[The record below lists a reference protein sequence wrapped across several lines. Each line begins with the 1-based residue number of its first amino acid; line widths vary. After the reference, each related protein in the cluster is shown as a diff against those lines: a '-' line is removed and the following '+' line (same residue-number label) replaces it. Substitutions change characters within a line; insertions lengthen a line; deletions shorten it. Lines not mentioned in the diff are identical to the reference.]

1 MTRLTTTS
9 YLILGMLTTRDW
21 SAYEL
26 AEQVDK
32 GLTEVWPRASRQL
45 YNAPKQ
51 LVEQG
56 LITARN
62 QPTGRRQRTV
72 YSITPSGHTA
82 LRNWLATDAKAA
94 SLEFEAMVHVLLADQ
109 GSLNALKT
117 TLQHVLEQANHA
129 RARFE
134 AHQQFIRDTDGG
146 TYPERRHLFALS
158 SAFMIGHFTHIAEWA
173 TWALNEIET
182 WTDTTAPTQPH
193 HAPKPP
199 ASDTTEP
206 T

>member
-9 YLILGMLTTRDW
+9 YLILGMLSTRDW

-26 AEQVDK
+26 AEQIDK

-45 YNAPKQ
+45 YNAPKH

-56 LITARN
+56 LITART
-62 QPTGRRQRTV
+62 QATGRRQRTI

-82 LRNWLATDAKAA
+82 LRNWLATDAKPA

-109 GSLNALKT
+109 GTLEDLTT
-117 TLQHVLEQANHA
+117 TLQHVLEQANHS

-134 AHQQFIRDTDGG
+134 AHVQYIRDTDGG

-158 SAFMIGHFTHIAEWA
+158 SAFMIGHFTHLAQWA
-173 TWALNEIET
+173 TWALSEIET
-182 WTDTTAPTQPH
+182 WTDTTAPPTRIAP
-193 HAPKPP
+193 PKPP
-199 ASDTTEP
+199 ASDATGP